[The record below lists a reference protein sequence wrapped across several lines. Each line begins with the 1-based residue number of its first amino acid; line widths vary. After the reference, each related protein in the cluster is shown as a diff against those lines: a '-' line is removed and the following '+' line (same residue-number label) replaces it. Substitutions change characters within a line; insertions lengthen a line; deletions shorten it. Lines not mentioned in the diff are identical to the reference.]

1 MVRKPQGMTLPE
13 VLVVAVLILGMMGI
27 VSAYFI
33 QGQRYNSEIGT
44 YASVQRNATDTL
56 ARIIRELNQSTSLYS
71 QTNTGN
77 GVLFLS
83 FGPTVDGD
91 PPLLLDPTN
100 GKIIWR
106 KWVAILH
113 DIENQK
119 LLRVEVPLAS
129 ATSQLTAAPAPEV
142 PLDSSIQTLPEA
154 SRRPLAEAISAFQ
167 IKPLGRGF
175 KISLTSTG
183 TVPVAALTETQRK
196 LDVSVTSTIAV
207 QN

>member
-1 MVRKPQGMTLPE
+1 M
-13 VLVVAVLILGMMGI
+13 VAVLILGLMGV
-27 VSAYFI
+27 VSAYFV

-56 ARIIRELNQSTSLYS
+56 ARVTRELNQSTSIHS

-83 FGPTVDGD
+83 FGPTVDGE

-100 GKIIWR
+100 GKIMWR

-119 LLRVEVPLAS
+119 LLRVEVPLS
-129 ATSQLTAAPAPEV
+129 SSTSQLTTAPAPAV
-142 PLDSSIQTLPEA
+142 ALDSIQALPDA

-167 IKPLGRGF
+167 IQPIGRGF

-183 TVPVAALTETQRK
+183 TVPVAALTAAQRK
-196 LDVSVTSTIAV
+196 LNVSVTSTIAV